1 MNASDKIILG
11 IDPGYADTG
20 FGVISKS
27 GNSVKFIDTGSIQT
41 PKQDDFGKRLQYI
54 FDSVNALI
62 KKYQPNIVAVEK
74 LYFSKNVKTALDVG
88 QARGVVILAAY
99 QSGLRI
105 LELTPNQVKQA
116 LTSSGSAGK
125 QQVGQMVKTV
135 LSLPSVP
142 KPDDAADALAIAIAA
157 SFINSRLITQ

>member
-1 MNASDKIILG
+1 MISSDKIILG

-20 FGVISKS
+20 YGLIQQS
-27 GNSVKFIDTGSIQT
+27 GSTIKFIDAGSIST
-41 PKQDDFGKRLQYI
+41 PKENDFGARLQFI
-54 FDSVNALI
+54 FKSVDAII
-62 KKYQPNIVAVEK
+62 KKHHPDLIAVEK

-88 QARGVVILAAY
+88 QARGVVLLAIH
-99 QSGLRI
+99 QSRANL

-116 LTSSGSAGK
+116 LTSTGNAGK
-125 QQVGQMVKTV
+125 HQVGQMVKTI

-157 SFINSRLITQ
+157 SFINPRLISK